1 MRSLTC
7 LLILFS
13 ISLTFGQ
20 KTIFKKYN
28 SEVLNDTRE
37 LSIYLPKSYNK
48 DSISNFPLAIV
59 LDGQKLFDVY
69 VGASNYYAQLD
80 NAPEQIVVGIDMKES
95 RNKDAGYDI
104 ISGNLDN
111 NSENFYRF
119 IRDEMIPYIEASY
132 KTSPFITIVGESL
145 TANYITH
152 FLKEEY
158 SIFNA
163 YICLNPTLSDTI
175 VNQVES
181 YNLQELSS
189 EDNTFY
195 FYLSSNPFSNSKKK
209 DKIKNFGKFIKSFEI
224 DNFNVVFDE
233 LANSPSSS
241 SSIGEGIF
249 RAFAKVF
256 EIYSGITK
264 TEFNEKVK
272 NLSPPEAISYLEIK
286 YLDIEFLFGANIGIR
301 KADVF
306 AIEDIIMDKEGG
318 DYLDDFGKMILK
330 LFPTSEMGHYYLGK
344 YYETGKDFKRAL
356 QQYRLGY
363 GKMNP
368 RDPNADLYYQNVER
382 LMNRTD

>member
-1 MRSLTC
+1 MRTLTS
-7 LLILFS
+7 LLIFFS

-20 KTIFKKYN
+20 KTISKKYN
-28 SEVLNDTRE
+28 SEVLNDTRN
-37 LSIYLPKSYNK
+37 LTTYLPKSYDK

-59 LDGQKLFDVY
+59 LDGHKLFDLY
-69 VGASNYYAQLD
+69 VGASNYYAELD
-80 NAPEQIVVGIDMKES
+80 QAPEQIIVGIDMKDS

-104 ISGNLDN
+104 INGNLNN

-132 KTSPFITIVGESL
+132 KTSPFLTIVGESL

-163 YICLNPTLSDTI
+163 YICLNPTLSNTI
-175 VNQVES
+175 KNQIES
-181 YNLQELSS
+181 YTLEELGS

-195 FYLSSNPFSNSKKK
+195 FYLSSNPFSNDKKK
-209 DKIKNFGKFIKSFEI
+209 EKIKNFGEFIKSYEI

-233 LANSPSSS
+233 LKSSPSSS
-241 SSIGEGIF
+241 SAIGEGIF

-264 TEFNEKVK
+264 TEYNEKVK

-286 YLDIEFLFGANIGIR
+286 YLDIEFLFGTNLGIR
-301 KADVF
+301 KTDVF
-306 AIEDIIMDKEGG
+306 AIEDIILDKEGG

-344 YYETGKDFKRAL
+344 YYESGKDFKRAL
-356 QQYRLGY
+356 QQFRLGY

-368 RDPNADLYYQNVER
+368 RDPNADLFYQNVER
-382 LMNRTD
+382 LMNKTN

>member
-1 MRSLTC
+1 MRTLTS
-7 LLILFS
+7 LLIFFS

-20 KTIFKKYN
+20 KTISKKYN
-28 SEVLNDTRE
+28 SEVLNDKRNLT
-37 LSIYLPKSYNK
+37 IYLPKSYDK

-59 LDGQKLFDVY
+59 LDGHKLFDLY
-69 VGASNYYAQLD
+69 VGASNYYAELD
-80 NAPEQIVVGIDMKES
+80 QAPEQIIVGIDMKDS

-104 ISGNLDN
+104 INGNLNN

-132 KTSPFITIVGESL
+132 KTSPFLTIVGESL

-163 YICLNPTLSDTI
+163 YICLNPTLSNTI
-175 VNQVES
+175 KNQIES
-181 YNLQELSS
+181 YTLEELGS

-195 FYLSSNPFSNSKKK
+195 FYLSSNPFSNDKKK
-209 DKIKNFGKFIKSFEI
+209 EKIKNFGEFIKSYEI

-233 LANSPSSS
+233 LKSSPSSS
-241 SSIGEGIF
+241 SAIGEGIF

-264 TEFNEKVK
+264 TEYNEKVK

-286 YLDIEFLFGANIGIR
+286 YLDIEFLFGTNLGIR

-306 AIEDIIMDKEGG
+306 AIEDIILDKEGG

-344 YYETGKDFKRAL
+344 YYESGKDFKRAL
-356 QQYRLGY
+356 QQFRLGY

-368 RDPNADLYYQNVER
+368 RDPNADLFYQNVER
-382 LMNRTD
+382 LMNKTN

>member
-1 MRSLTC
+1 MRTLTS
-7 LLILFS
+7 LLIFFS

-20 KTIFKKYN
+20 KTISKKYN
-28 SEVLNDTRE
+28 SEVLNDTRN
-37 LSIYLPKSYNK
+37 LTIYLPKSYDK

-59 LDGQKLFDVY
+59 LDGHKLFDLY
-69 VGASNYYAQLD
+69 VGASNYYAELD
-80 NAPEQIVVGIDMKES
+80 QAPEQIIVGIDMKDS

-104 ISGNLDN
+104 INGNLNN
-111 NSENFYRF
+111 NSDNFYRF

-132 KTSPFITIVGESL
+132 KTSPFLTIVGESL

-163 YICLNPTLSDTI
+163 YICLNPTLSNTI
-175 VNQVES
+175 KNQIES
-181 YNLQELSS
+181 YTLEELGS

-195 FYLSSNPFSNSKKK
+195 FYLSSNPFSNDKKK
-209 DKIKNFGKFIKSFEI
+209 EKIKNFGEFIKSYEI

-233 LANSPSSS
+233 LKSSPSSS
-241 SSIGEGIF
+241 SAIGEGIF

-264 TEFNEKVK
+264 TEYNEKVK

-286 YLDIEFLFGANIGIR
+286 YLDIEFLFGTNLGIR
-301 KADVF
+301 KTDVF
-306 AIEDIIMDKEGG
+306 AIEDIILDKEGG

-344 YYETGKDFKRAL
+344 YYESGKDFKRAL
-356 QQYRLGY
+356 QQFRLGY

-368 RDPNADLYYQNVER
+368 RDPNADLFYQNVER
-382 LMNRTD
+382 LMNKTN

>member
-1 MRSLTC
+1 MRTLTS
-7 LLILFS
+7 LLIFFS

-20 KTIFKKYN
+20 KTISKKYN
-28 SEVLNDTRE
+28 SEVLNDTRN
-37 LSIYLPKSYNK
+37 LTIYLPKSYDK

-59 LDGQKLFDVY
+59 LDGHKLFDLY
-69 VGASNYYAQLD
+69 VGASNYYAELD
-80 NAPEQIVVGIDMKES
+80 QAPEQIIVGIDMKDS

-104 ISGNLDN
+104 INGNLNN

-132 KTSPFITIVGESL
+132 KTSPFLTIVGESL

-163 YICLNPTLSDTI
+163 YICLNPTLSNTI
-175 VNQVES
+175 KNQIES
-181 YNLQELSS
+181 YTLEELGS

-195 FYLSSNPFSNSKKK
+195 FYLSSNPFSNDKKK
-209 DKIKNFGKFIKSFEI
+209 EKIKNFGEFIKSYEI

-233 LANSPSSS
+233 LKSSPSSS
-241 SSIGEGIF
+241 SAIGEGIF

-264 TEFNEKVK
+264 TEYNEKVK

-286 YLDIEFLFGANIGIR
+286 YLDIEFLFGTNLGIR

-306 AIEDIIMDKEGG
+306 AIEDIILDKEGG

-344 YYETGKDFKRAL
+344 YYESGKDFKRAL

-368 RDPNADLYYQNVER
+368 RDPNADLFYQNVER
-382 LMNRTD
+382 LMNKTN

>member
-1 MRSLTC
+1 MRTLVSL
-7 LLILFS
+7 LLLFS

-20 KTIFKKYN
+20 KTIYKEYN
-28 SEVLNDTRE
+28 SEILNDARD
-37 LSIYLPKSYNK
+37 LSIYLPKSYDK

-59 LDGQKLFDVY
+59 LDGHKLFDVY
-69 VGASNYYAQLD
+69 VGASNYYAELD
-80 NAPEQIVVGIDMKES
+80 HAPEQIVVGIDMKDS

-104 ISGNLDN
+104 NSGNLDN

-119 IRDEMIPYIEASY
+119 IRDEMIPYIEATF
-132 KTSPFITIVGESL
+132 KTSPFLTIVGESL
-145 TANYITH
+145 TANYITY
-152 FLKEEY
+152 FLQEEY

-163 YICLNPTLSDTI
+163 YVCLNPTLSDNI
-175 VNQVES
+175 NNQVES
-181 YNLQELSS
+181 YKLQELSS

-195 FYLSSNPFSNSKKK
+195 FYLSSNPFSNTKKK
-209 DKIKNFGKFIKSFEI
+209 DKIKKFGKTLKSLEI

-233 LANSPSSS
+233 LTNSPSSS

-264 TEFNEKVK
+264 TEYNEKVK

-301 KADVF
+301 KTDVF
-306 AIEDIIMDKEGG
+306 AIEDIILDKEGG

-344 YYETGKDFKRAL
+344 YYESGKDFKRAL

-368 RDPNADLYYQNVER
+368 RDPNADLFYQNVER
-382 LMNRTD
+382 LMNKTD

>member
-1 MRSLTC
+1 MRTFTC
-7 LLILFS
+7 LLIFFS

-20 KTIFKKYN
+20 KTIYKNYN

-37 LSIYLPKSYNK
+37 LSIYLPKGYTK

-59 LDGQKLFDVY
+59 LDGQKLFDIY

-80 NAPEQIVVGIDMKES
+80 NAPEQIVVGIDMKTS
-95 RNKDAGYDI
+95 RYKDAGYDI

-163 YICLNPTLSDTI
+163 YICLNPTLSNTI

-181 YNLQELSS
+181 YNLEELSS

-195 FYLSSNPFSNSKKK
+195 FYLSSNPFSNIKKK
-209 DKIKNFGKFIKSFEI
+209 DKIKNFGKFIESLEI

-272 NLSPPEAISYLEIK
+272 DLSPPEAISYLEIK

-344 YYETGKDFKRAL
+344 YYETGNDFKRAL

-368 RDPNADLYYQNVER
+368 RDPNADLFYQNVER

>member
-1 MRSLTC
+1 MRTLTS
-7 LLILFS
+7 LLIFFS

-28 SEVLNDTRE
+28 SEVLNDTRN
-37 LSIYLPKSYNK
+37 LTIYLPKSYDK

-59 LDGQKLFDVY
+59 LDGHKLFDLY
-69 VGASNYYAQLD
+69 LGASNYYAELD
-80 NAPEQIVVGIDMKES
+80 QAPEQIIVGIDMKDS
-95 RNKDAGYDI
+95 RNKDAGYDMI
-104 ISGNLDN
+104 NGNLDN

-132 KTSPFITIVGESL
+132 KTSPFLTIVGESL

-152 FLKEEY
+152 FLKEKY

-163 YICLNPTLSDTI
+163 YICLNPTLSNTI
-175 VNQVES
+175 KNQIES
-181 YNLQELSS
+181 YTLEELSS

-195 FYLSSNPFSNSKKK
+195 FYLSSNPFSNDKKK
-209 DKIKNFGKFIKSFEI
+209 EKIKNFGEFIKSYEI

-233 LANSPSSS
+233 LKSSPSSS
-241 SSIGEGIF
+241 SAIGEGIF

-264 TEFNEKVK
+264 TEYNEKVK

-286 YLDIEFLFGANIGIR
+286 YLDIEFLFGTNLGIR

-306 AIEDIIMDKEGG
+306 AIEDIILDKEGG

-344 YYETGKDFKRAL
+344 YYESGKDFKRAL

-368 RDPNADLYYQNVER
+368 RDPNADLFYQNVER
-382 LMNRTD
+382 LMNKTN

>member
-1 MRSLTC
+1 MRTLVSL
-7 LLILFS
+7 LLLFS

-20 KTIFKKYN
+20 KTIYKEYN
-28 SEVLNDTRE
+28 SEILNDARD
-37 LSIYLPKSYNK
+37 LSIYLPKSYDK

-59 LDGQKLFDVY
+59 LDGHKLFDVY
-69 VGASNYYAQLD
+69 VGASNYYAELD
-80 NAPEQIVVGIDMKES
+80 HAPEQIVVGIDMKDS

-104 ISGNLDN
+104 NSGNLDN

-119 IRDEMIPYIEASY
+119 IRDEMIPYIEATF
-132 KTSPFITIVGESL
+132 KTSPFLTIVGESL
-145 TANYITH
+145 TANYITY
-152 FLKEEY
+152 FLQEEY

-163 YICLNPTLSDTI
+163 YVCLNPTLSDNI
-175 VNQVES
+175 NNQIES
-181 YNLQELSS
+181 YKLQELSS

-195 FYLSSNPFSNSKKK
+195 FYLSSNPFSNTKKK
-209 DKIKNFGKFIKSFEI
+209 DKIKKFGKTLKSLEI

-233 LANSPSSS
+233 LTNSPSSS

-264 TEFNEKVK
+264 TEYNEKVK

-301 KADVF
+301 KTDVF
-306 AIEDIIMDKEGG
+306 AIEDIILDKEGG

-344 YYETGKDFKRAL
+344 YYESGKDFKRAL

-368 RDPNADLYYQNVER
+368 RDPNADLFYQNVER
-382 LMNRTD
+382 LMNKTD

>member
-1 MRSLTC
+1 MRTLVS

-20 KTIFKKYN
+20 KTIYKEYN
-28 SEVLNDTRE
+28 SEVLNDTRD
-37 LSIYLPKSYNK
+37 LSIYLPKSYDK

-59 LDGQKLFDVY
+59 LDGHKLFDVY
-69 VGASNYYAQLD
+69 VGASNYYAELD
-80 NAPEQIVVGIDMKES
+80 QAPEQIVVGIDMKAS

-119 IRDEMIPYIEASY
+119 IRDEMIPYIEATF
-132 KTSPFITIVGESL
+132 KTSPFLTIVGESL

-163 YICLNPTLSDTI
+163 YICLNPTLSNTI
-175 VNQVES
+175 INQVES
-181 YNLQELSS
+181 YQLQELSS

-195 FYLSSNPFSNSKKK
+195 FYLSSNPFSNTKKK
-209 DKIKNFGKFIKSFEI
+209 DKIKNFGKTIKSYEI

-233 LANSPSSS
+233 LTSSPSSS

-264 TEFNEKVK
+264 TEYNEKVK
-272 NLSPPEAISYLEIK
+272 NLSPSEAISYLEIK

-306 AIEDIIMDKEGG
+306 AIEDIILDKEGG

-344 YYETGKDFKRAL
+344 YYESGKDFKRAL
-356 QQYRLGY
+356 QQYRLGF

-368 RDPNADLYYQNVER
+368 RDPNADLFYQNVER
-382 LMNRTD
+382 LMNKTD

>member
-1 MRSLTC
+1 MRTLVSL
-7 LLILFS
+7 LLLFS

-20 KTIFKKYN
+20 KTIYKEYN
-28 SEVLNDTRE
+28 SEILNDARD
-37 LSIYLPKSYNK
+37 LSIYLPKSYDK

-59 LDGQKLFDVY
+59 LDGHKLFDIY
-69 VGASNYYAQLD
+69 VGASNYYAELD
-80 NAPEQIVVGIDMKES
+80 HAPEQIVVGIDMKDS

-104 ISGNLDN
+104 NSGNLDN

-119 IRDEMIPYIEASY
+119 IRDEMIPYIEATF
-132 KTSPFITIVGESL
+132 KTSPFLTIVGESL
-145 TANYITH
+145 TANYITY
-152 FLKEEY
+152 FLQEEY

-163 YICLNPTLSDTI
+163 YVCLNPTLSDNI
-175 VNQVES
+175 NNQIKS
-181 YNLQELSS
+181 YKLQELSS

-195 FYLSSNPFSNSKKK
+195 FYLSSNPYSNTKKK
-209 DKIKNFGKFIKSFEI
+209 DKIKKFGKTLKSLEI

-233 LANSPSSS
+233 LTNSPSSS

-264 TEFNEKVK
+264 TEYNEKVK

-301 KADVF
+301 KTDVF
-306 AIEDIIMDKEGG
+306 AIEDIILDKEGG

-344 YYETGKDFKRAL
+344 YYESGKDFKRAL

-368 RDPNADLYYQNVER
+368 RDPNADLFYQNVER
-382 LMNRTD
+382 LMNKTD

>member
-1 MRSLTC
+1 MRTLTS
-7 LLILFS
+7 LLIFFS

-28 SEVLNDTRE
+28 SEVLNDTRN
-37 LSIYLPKSYNK
+37 LSIYLPKNYDK

-59 LDGQKLFDVY
+59 LDGHKLFDLY
-69 VGASNYYAQLD
+69 VGASNYYAELD
-80 NAPEQIVVGIDMKES
+80 QAPEQIIVGIDMKDS

-104 ISGNLDN
+104 INGNLNN

-132 KTSPFITIVGESL
+132 KTSPFLTIVGESL

-163 YICLNPTLSDTI
+163 YICLNPTLSNTI
-175 VNQVES
+175 KNQIES
-181 YNLQELSS
+181 YTLEELSS

-195 FYLSSNPFSNSKKK
+195 FYLSSNPFSNDKKK
-209 DKIKNFGKFIKSFEI
+209 EKIKNFGEFIKSYEI

-233 LANSPSSS
+233 LKSSPSSS
-241 SSIGEGIF
+241 SAIGEGIF

-264 TEFNEKVK
+264 TEYNEKVK

-286 YLDIEFLFGANIGIR
+286 YLDIEFLFGTNLGIR

-306 AIEDIIMDKEGG
+306 AIEDIILDKEGG

-344 YYETGKDFKRAL
+344 YYESGKDFKRAL

-368 RDPNADLYYQNVER
+368 RDPNADLFYQNVER
-382 LMNRTD
+382 LMNKTN

>member
-1 MRSLTC
+1 MRTLTS
-7 LLILFS
+7 LLIFFS

-28 SEVLNDTRE
+28 SEVLNDTRN
-37 LSIYLPKSYNK
+37 LSIYLPKNYDK

-59 LDGQKLFDVY
+59 LDGHKLFDLY
-69 VGASNYYAQLD
+69 VGASNYYAELD
-80 NAPEQIVVGIDMKES
+80 QAPEQIIVGIDMKES
-95 RNKDAGYDI
+95 RNKDAGYDMI
-104 ISGNLDN
+104 NGNLDN

-132 KTSPFITIVGESL
+132 KTSPFLTIVGESL

-163 YICLNPTLSDTI
+163 YICLNPTLSNTI
-175 VNQVES
+175 KNQIES
-181 YNLQELSS
+181 YTLEELSS

-195 FYLSSNPFSNSKKK
+195 FYLSSNPFSNDKKK
-209 DKIKNFGKFIKSFEI
+209 EKIKNFGEFIKSYEI

-233 LANSPSSS
+233 LKSSPSSS
-241 SSIGEGIF
+241 SAIGEGIF

-264 TEFNEKVK
+264 TEYNEKVK

-286 YLDIEFLFGANIGIR
+286 YLDIEFLFGTNLGIR

-306 AIEDIIMDKEGG
+306 AIEDSILDKEGG

-344 YYETGKDFKRAL
+344 YYESGKDFKRAL

-368 RDPNADLYYQNVER
+368 RDPNADLFYQNVER
-382 LMNRTD
+382 LMNKTN

>member
-1 MRSLTC
+1 MRTLVSL
-7 LLILFS
+7 LLLFS

-20 KTIFKKYN
+20 KTIYKEYN
-28 SEVLNDTRE
+28 SEILNDARD
-37 LSIYLPKSYNK
+37 LSIYLPKSYDK

-59 LDGQKLFDVY
+59 LDGHKLFDVY
-69 VGASNYYAQLD
+69 VGASNYYAELD
-80 NAPEQIVVGIDMKES
+80 HAPEQIVVGIDMKDS

-104 ISGNLDN
+104 NNGNLDN

-119 IRDEMIPYIEASY
+119 IRDEMIPYIEATFR
-132 KTSPFITIVGESL
+132 TSPFLTIVGESL
-145 TANYITH
+145 TANYITY
-152 FLKEEY
+152 FLQEEY

-163 YICLNPTLSDTI
+163 YVCLNPTLSDNI
-175 VNQVES
+175 NNQVES
-181 YNLQELSS
+181 YKLQELSS

-195 FYLSSNPFSNSKKK
+195 FYLSSNPFSNTKKK
-209 DKIKNFGKFIKSFEI
+209 DKIKKFGKTLKSLEI

-233 LANSPSSS
+233 LTNSPSSS

-264 TEFNEKVK
+264 TEYNEKVK

-301 KADVF
+301 KTDVF
-306 AIEDIIMDKEGG
+306 AIEDIILDKEGG

-344 YYETGKDFKRAL
+344 YYESGKDFKRAL

-368 RDPNADLYYQNVER
+368 RDPNADLFYQNVER
-382 LMNRTD
+382 LMNKTD